1 LPVEEAATNQCLLR
15 KKTQMNWL
23 QWALLSALFA
33 GLTVVLAKAGV
44 KGIDSNLATDIRTV
58 VIVIFA

>member
-1 LPVEEAATNQCLLR
+1 
-15 KKTQMNWL
+15 MNWL

-33 GLTVVLAKAGV
+33 GLTGVLAKAGV